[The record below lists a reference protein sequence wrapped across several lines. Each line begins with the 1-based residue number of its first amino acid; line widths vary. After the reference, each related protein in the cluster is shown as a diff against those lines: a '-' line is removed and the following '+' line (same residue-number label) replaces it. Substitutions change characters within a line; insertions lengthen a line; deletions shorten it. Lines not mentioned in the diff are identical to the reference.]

1 MRVPFAF
8 HRPLSA
14 GEWRRWV
21 ADLGMGADI
30 GERDLDSRTKTQESR
45 SQHQITVSNLP
56 KEKGVNMI
64 TRTID
69 MISLVAVVGAVS
81 AGPLVAQNPA
91 RSHVGHVADGFRGT
105 PDGMGLL
112 PAAQAE
118 AEVAAQHAG
127 LAAKGDLA
135 GMKGHIAHV
144 MHALDP
150 ESAEGGPG
158 KGYGLINAAQGAAR
172 HIQLAA
178 DAEGASDNVKLHAQH
193 VAASASN
200 VAEWG
205 MVVMERC
212 REIQKTDD
220 EAKAKEMVAEI
231 QLLLGKILSGH
242 DENDDGRVSW
252 DPSERGLEQAAFHLN
267 LLKSGEGMDG

>member
-1 MRVPFAF
+1 
-8 HRPLSA
+8 
-14 GEWRRWV
+14 
-21 ADLGMGADI
+21 
-30 GERDLDSRTKTQESR
+30 
-45 SQHQITVSNLP
+45 
-56 KEKGVNMI
+56 MI
-64 TRTID
+64 TRTIGV
-69 MISLVAVVGAVS
+69 ISLIAVVGAVS

-91 RSHVGHVADGFRGT
+91 HSHIGHVADGFRGT

-127 LAAKGDLA
+127 LAASGDLA
-135 GMKGHIAHV
+135 GMKGHIRHV

-150 ESAEGGPG
+150 ESTEGGPG

-212 REIQKTDD
+212 REIQETDD

-231 QLLLGKILSGH
+231 QLLLGKILNGH
-242 DENDDGRVSW
+242 DENGDGRVSW
-252 DPSERGLEQAAFHLN
+252 GPSEGGLEQAAFHLN
-267 LLKSGEGMDG
+267 LLKRGEGMDG